1 MGCASAHIDTDLA
14 PFVCKSFYKHY
25 KDGVKY
31 IEKKDIDKDQNAHF
45 HPSMSIEHP
54 LYKEYSEAAYQYAM
68 DMLERE
74 GRQAAEGLFHNLG
87 TLESRA
93 GSQVKAA

>member
-74 GRQAAEGLFHNLG
+74 GKQAAEGLFHNLG
-87 TLESRA
+87 TLNIRGLRQA
-93 GSQVKAA
+93 IA